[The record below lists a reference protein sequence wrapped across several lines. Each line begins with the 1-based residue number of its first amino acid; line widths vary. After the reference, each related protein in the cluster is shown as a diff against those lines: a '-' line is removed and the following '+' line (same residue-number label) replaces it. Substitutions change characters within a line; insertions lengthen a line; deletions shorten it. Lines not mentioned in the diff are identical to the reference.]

1 MFFTGATA
9 PGTPETPNEDWIGA
23 TSDLAVLLDGATSRT
38 ETGCRHGA
46 AWYTRKL
53 GATIIAEAASRS
65 LSLGDVLANAIREV
79 ARLHPECDLTHPGTP
94 SAAAAIVRVEDDQL
108 RYLVLGDVTI
118 FLEFNHGIRI
128 ISDHRVSQT
137 ATFERAEADRH
148 LIGSEGKARALIAM
162 KHAELAAKNRGEGYW
177 IAAAQPGV
185 VRHAI
190 HGSEPLREIRRMA
203 ILSDGATRVVELFGL
218 FDWPKVMHLLSSLC
232 PRELISQVRLAEERD
247 PLGEAHP
254 RNKKSDDATVLFL
267 ELTQKAGQS

>member
-65 LSLGDVLANAIREV
+65 LSLGEVLANAIGEV

-118 FLEFNHGIRI
+118 FLELDHGIRI

-177 IAAAQPGV
+177 IAAAQPGLSTTPSMDRSPFARFGV
-185 VRHAI
+185 WPYCPMARLAWSSCSGCSTGRRSCICCRHSA
-190 HGSEPLREIRRMA
+190 HGS
-203 ILSDGATRVVELFGL
+203 
-218 FDWPKVMHLLSSLC
+218 
-232 PRELISQVRLAEERD
+232 
-247 PLGEAHP
+247 
-254 RNKKSDDATVLFL
+254 
-267 ELTQKAGQS
+267 